1 MCHPSLPFPSWPTSL
16 WCFPYC
22 LQTDIWAM
30 EQQTSFHCHT
40 CGIDRFPLHRKSSR
54 CFRNSKHALTS
65 IFHSFTF
72 LSSLRVPMSHS
83 LAWWLRSRTGE
94 WANPSFFER
103 IKWYTSTRSMWE
115 NNTGVK
121 KGTVLHCKKY
131 FDIENRLR
139 VPRQYFATHLGFFA
153 INTFNVYAKN
163 TMEGELHHG
172 HWHAK
177 TWLQSTA
184 IPIPAI

>member
-1 MCHPSLPFPSWPTSL
+1 
-16 WCFPYC
+16 
-22 LQTDIWAM
+22 M

-65 IFHSFTF
+65 LFHSFTF

-139 VPRQYFATHLGFFA
+139 VPRQYFATHLVF
-153 INTFNVYAKN
+153 
-163 TMEGELHHG
+163 
-172 HWHAK
+172 
-177 TWLQSTA
+177 LQSTPLMFMQKTLWRVSYIMVIGMQKHDSKA
-184 IPIPAI
+184 QPSQYPQYSTISIDLLLLFNSVKSC